1 MKRVLLLAGLLG
13 CLVAYSAATVITFD
27 AFVSPGGSANISDTT
42 PYTESGYTLTPV
54 NADSAIFS
62 ATSGPVFYGRASD
75 WFGFEESNPITLT
88 GPAPFDL
95 DSLWAGPSSIGAG
108 TVTFTVVG
116 NLFGG
121 GTVSAT
127 FTDLTTATL
136 LQLDFTN
143 LSSVTF
149 SATDDAGIDD
159 ITVNSGIPEPTTM
172 LLLATGLLAISVLR
186 HRRTSRR

>member
-1 MKRVLLLAGLLG
+1 MKRLVLLAGLLG
-13 CLVAYSAATVITFD
+13 CLVADSAATVITFE
-27 AFVSPGGSANISDTT
+27 AFVSPGGSANVSDTT
-42 PYTESGYTLTPV
+42 PYTESGYTLTPT
-54 NADSAIFS
+54 NSESAVFS
-62 ATSGPVFYGRASD
+62 ATAGPVFFGRSSD
-75 WFGFEESNPITLT
+75 WFGFEETNTITLT
-88 GPAPFDL
+88 GPEPFDL

-127 FTDLTTATL
+127 FSDLTTATL
-136 LQLDFTN
+136 LELGFTN
-143 LSSVTF
+143 LSSATF

-159 ITVNSGIPEPTTM
+159 ITVNSGIPEPTSV
-172 LLLATGLLAISVLR
+172 LLMATGLLAIGVLR